1 MPFKEHFGFNIL
13 PFQRNQPIESL
24 FETEE
29 QIEAFARLKYI
40 AENKQFG
47 ILTAE
52 PGTGKSTTLR
62 KLAGSLNNKR
72 YRVIYISDSNLTPR
86 NFYTEALQ
94 QLGHE
99 PRFYRGDLRR
109 QLQQAVTG
117 MSEAQGA
124 YPVIITD
131 EAHLFKREMYEELRF
146 LLNFEMDSFA
156 PMSLIL
162 SGQTELKRLLRYPI
176 YEAVA
181 QRINI
186 RCHIGLFN
194 RKLTGKYIYHH
205 TVKAGA
211 ASAIFTDSAIDI
223 IHESAQGV
231 ARKINNICS
240 SILLQAHL
248 LKQPLVDEGLS
259 ISVINSEFAA

>member
-1 MPFKEHFGFNIL
+1 MPFKEHFGFHSL
-13 PFQRNQPIESL
+13 PFQRNLPVECL
-24 FETEE
+24 FETNE
-29 QIEAFARLKYI
+29 QQEAFSRLKYV
-40 AENKQFG
+40 AENKQFA

-72 YRVIYISDSNLTPR
+72 HRVIYISDSNLTPR

-109 QLQQAVTG
+109 QLQQAVTC
-117 MSEAQGA
+117 MSDSQGA

-146 LLNFEMDSFA
+146 LLNFGMDSFT

-162 SGQTELKRLLRYPI
+162 SGQPELKRLLKYPV

-181 QRINI
+181 QRVNL
-186 RCHIGLFN
+186 RCSIGLFN
-194 RKLTGKYIYHH
+194 RKQSGKYIYHH

-211 ASAIFTDSAIDI
+211 PSAIFTDSAIDA
-223 IHESAQGV
+223 IHESSQGV
-231 ARKINNICS
+231 ARKINNICLA
-240 SILLQAHL
+240 ILLQAHL

-259 ISVINSEFAA
+259 VSIINSEFAF